1 VLITLWHC
9 FSIVVG
15 VNLPV
20 LFANHVSPPLN
31 KPVIFENAAEIAGV
45 PAHCERSENN
55 AITSGISATCL
66 RKFAAR
72 NIAFTLKNVFV
83 VHALSPTYKKTTHIF
98 EIAAKIAVPL
108 SRLQRR

>member
-9 FSIVVG
+9 FSIAVG

-20 LFANHVSPPLN
+20 FFANHVSPPLK

-45 PAHCERSENN
+45 PAHYERSENN

-72 NIAFTLKNVFV
+72 NVAFTFKNVLV
-83 VHALSPTYKKTTHIF
+83 VHALPPAVKKPPTFSK
-98 EIAAKIAVPL
+98 
-108 SRLQRR
+108 SRRKLRYR